1 MYMFPHTNSVYEL
14 VGLEKELFSLSSFI
28 RGTVILMI
36 AVFMTKLLGFVYRIQ
51 FMRVAGEEAVGIYMT
66 AFPAFIFF
74 LSLVQL
80 GIPIAIAKVI
90 AELKAKG
97 ETARFSQVMRTS
109 TFITMCTAF
118 IFIPLS
124 VLFVPYLSG
133 TLLGN
138 SATSTTLYVGI
149 AIIPIAA
156 IGGMIRG
163 FFQGIA
169 RLEETAW
176 SQIIEQFI
184 RIILITWLLPYFLV
198 DGNAPLN
205 AAIAMLIT
213 LLAEA
218 GSVFYLWLKYKKHKK
233 NIPATRDR
241 DGHYP
246 LQPLFSVALPSSGS
260 RLFGTFTWFL
270 EPIIF
275 LRALAV
281 SGITAAAATS
291 LYGVISGVLIPLLLF
306 PSFISYALSVVLIP
320 AVSGASAS
328 GNISKLRER
337 IHLSLRLSAL
347 TGAFAAAV
355 FFIHGK
361 EMAETL
367 FHITKGASY
376 MVILAPIFFFYYI
389 QSPLFSILQATNE
402 AKAAMMNSV
411 YGGIAK
417 LVVMFV
423 LASQPGLQE
432 TGAIL
437 AIGFGVLITSF
448 LHIAT
453 LRKNRKT
460 DTGFTMFA
468 LPYASFIMTAIMR
481 PIFIPTGNYGLWID
495 CGITVIFLTIVLFF
509 TGQLKR
515 DDIRHFNKLFA
526 RHK

>member
-1 MYMFPHTNSVYEL
+1 M
-14 VGLEKELFSLSSFI
+14 SSFI
-28 RGTVILMI
+28 RGTVVLMI
-36 AVFMTKLLGFVYRIQ
+36 AVFTTKLLGFVYRIQ

-66 AFPAFIFF
+66 AYPAFIFF

-80 GIPIAIAKVI
+80 GVPIAIAKVI

-97 ETARFSQVMRTS
+97 DTARFSQVIRTS
-109 TFITMCTAF
+109 TFITIGTSLLF
-118 IFIPLS
+118 LPLS
-124 VLFVPYLSG
+124 IVFIPYLSE

-138 SATSTTLYVGI
+138 AASSMTLYVGI
-149 AIIPIAA
+149 AIVPIAA
-156 IGGMIRG
+156 VGGIIRG
-163 FFQGIA
+163 YFQGIA
-169 RLEETAW
+169 RMEETAW
-176 SQIIEQFI
+176 SQIIEQFV
-184 RIILITWLLPYFLV
+184 RILFITTLLPYFLV
-198 DGNAPLN
+198 DGYTAFN
-205 AAIAMLIT
+205 AALAMLIT

-218 GSVFYLWLKYKKHKK
+218 ASVLYLWLKYKKQTKK
-233 NIPATRDR
+233 NAPTIKKEGFFPA
-241 DGHYP
+241 GP
-246 LQPLFSVALPSSGS
+246 MFAVALPSSGS

-275 LRALAV
+275 IRALAV

-306 PSFISYALSVVLIP
+306 PSFIPYALSVVLIP

-328 GNISKLRER
+328 GNINMLKDR
-337 IHLSLRLSAL
+337 IHLSLRLSAI
-347 TGAFAAAV
+347 TGAVAAV
-355 FFIHGK
+355 VFFLHGK

-367 FHITKGASY
+367 FHIKEGASY
-376 MVILAPIFFFYYI
+376 MVMLAPIFFFYYI
-389 QSPLFSILQATNE
+389 QGPLFSILQATNE

-423 LASQPGLQE
+423 LASQAGLQE
-432 TGAIL
+432 AGAIL

-460 DTGFTMFA
+460 ATGFTMFV

-481 PIFIPTGNYGLWID
+481 PLFVPIGDYGLIID
-495 CGITVIFLTIVLFF
+495 CGISVLFLAIILF
-509 TGQLKR
+509 LTGQLQRNDLKHLKKIVVR
-515 DDIRHFNKLFA
+515 YK
-526 RHK
+526 

>member
-1 MYMFPHTNSVYEL
+1 M
-14 VGLEKELFSLSSFI
+14 SSFI
-28 RGTVILMI
+28 RGTVVLMI

-66 AFPAFIFF
+66 AYPAFIFF

-97 ETARFSQVMRTS
+97 ETARLSQVMRTS
-109 TFITMCTAF
+109 WLVTICTSLIF
-118 IFIPLS
+118 LPVSILFIPFLS
-124 VLFVPYLSG
+124 E

-138 SATSTTLYVGI
+138 SASAVTLYVGV
-149 AIIPIAA
+149 AIVPIAA
-156 IGGMIRG
+156 IGGIVRG
-163 FFQGIA
+163 YFQGIA
-169 RLEETAW
+169 RMEETAW
-176 SQIIEQFI
+176 SQILEQFV
-184 RIILITWLLPYFLV
+184 RILLITWLLPAFLV
-198 DGNAPLN
+198 EGNAPLN
-205 AAIAMLIT
+205 AAIAMGVT

-218 GSVFYLWLKYKKHKK
+218 ASVLYLWFKYKKHKK
-233 NIPATRDR
+233 NTPESSAK
-241 DGHYP
+241 DGPYP
-246 LQPLFSVALPSSGS
+246 LKPLMSIALPSSGS

-281 SGITAAAATS
+281 SGVTAVAATS

-306 PSFISYALSVVLIP
+306 PSFISFALSVVLIP
-320 AVSGASAS
+320 AVSGASAA
-328 GNISKLRER
+328 GNISKLQER

-347 TGAFAAAV
+347 TGTAAAAV

-361 EMAETL
+361 EMAEAL
-367 FHITKGASY
+367 FHISDGASY
-376 MVILAPIFFFYYI
+376 MTLLAPIFFFYYI
-389 QSPLFSILQATNE
+389 QGPLFSILQATNE

-453 LRKNRKT
+453 LRKNKKT

-481 PIFIPTGNYGLWID
+481 PIFFPIGNYGLWVE
-495 CGITVIFLTIVLFF
+495 CGITVLFLTVVLFL
-509 TGQLKR
+509 TGQLQR
-515 DDIRHFNKLFA
+515 NDIRHFKKLFA
-526 RHK
+526 RYK